1 MYGGHAEKMSRRI
14 SNSFDLSFL
23 PRNGMSRRFKVLVL
37 SLANH
42 GVSWSPRQENSAEDI
57 LGFDRPWSF
66 MVLYSSLA
74 SVYCNRSWNFMTM
87 HETWMVMKLVHE
99 TFFCF
104 MDGHETCSMD
114 GQSTSSKAGGHGMD
128 GVSWLQIDDRK
139 KTTLIFLSQGHP
151 WT

>member
-1 MYGGHAEKMSRRI
+1 
-14 SNSFDLSFL
+14 
-23 PRNGMSRRFKVLVL
+23 
-37 SLANH
+37 
-42 GVSWSPRQENSAEDI
+42 
-57 LGFDRPWSF
+57 
-66 MVLYSSLA
+66 
-74 SVYCNRSWNFMTM
+74 MTM

-139 KTTLIFLSQGHP
+139 KLHLDS
-151 WT
+151 